1 MKHGHNFVPLKQA
14 VHSFEAESEKE
25 LSLAVGDYVVV
36 RKVVYFILKMH
47 SLTTYSWIRMD
58 NVFILSILRLTPLS

>member
-25 LSLAVGDYVVV
+25 LSLAVGDFVVV
-36 RKVVYFILKMH
+36 RKVVYFILKFCPFFF
-47 SLTTYSWIRMD
+47 W
-58 NVFILSILRLTPLS
+58 PLFLKI